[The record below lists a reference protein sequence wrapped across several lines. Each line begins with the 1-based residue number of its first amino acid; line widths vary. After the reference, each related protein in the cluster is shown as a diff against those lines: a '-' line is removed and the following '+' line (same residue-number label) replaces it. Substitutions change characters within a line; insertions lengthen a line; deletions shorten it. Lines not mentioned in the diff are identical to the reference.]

1 MALICEKSA
10 DFLFE
15 KSVLIHT
22 KRFLTPIFM
31 SGAVGGR
38 RGPSGAV
45 GGRRGPSGAVGEKNR
60 LMVIRLNPS

>member
-45 GGRRGPSGAVGEKNR
+45 GEKNR
-60 LMVIRLNPS
+60 LMGIRLNPS